1 MVDSSKGKYS
11 ADPEVGHDL
20 AILLGDV
27 LATASCTWTSG
38 RAAEVAKAIKES
50 VDEEGEYGRTTVL
63 NAMLGG
69 HDHDGDHVTD
79 LVYGA
84 DFLVELGRELESI
97 DWNTISVYAG
107 LLNSQ
112 DKELKSQAESW
123 LGPAIN
129 AGPSF
134 DPLAGVLYAMV
145 PNGQAALTFLEP
157 NVSAN
162 TGNDEN
168 VAENDDA
175 ERVKRL
181 MGRHE
186 LGETLW
192 TETWTGLAN
201 HTSTTY
207 AGEYAD
213 EDHPPSVNA
222 KRAAAL
228 AATVV
233 DTIGENTNKVT
244 EAARK
249 DLTEVLTTYPWSVDQ
264 AARGGGASQQPII
277 APEGTDVKGNDT
289 WVHGMSCQPQFTA
302 KGLAGVKQAISR
314 DNGDFRVVADSVA
327 ALEQRRMIF
336 EADAINT
343 ATDGQGIDTDTKTPV
358 GLQNAIQ
365 ANSATA
371 AFFLGANRAVAEAAA
386 ADKDSRNKMIVDV
399 LFCASSFIPGPG
411 GGASQLAKD
420 AWSFGKDAAKV
431 PLKNAATNAFAQNL
445 AAAIGQSGTM
455 KNDDKRAVATATI
468 TQMIGLGIIPADQ
481 ANAVVSELVRS
492 DGTIDFS
499 KLDGSA
505 LDSLYT
511 HFVPEAS
518 DAVNPGLYQGLQNA
532 GYDYDR
538 AYERGQGK

>member
-1 MVDSSKGKYS
+1 
-11 ADPEVGHDL
+11 
-20 AILLGDV
+20 
-27 LATASCTWTSG
+27 
-38 RAAEVAKAIKES
+38 
-50 VDEEGEYGRTTVL
+50 
-63 NAMLGG
+63 MLGG

-213 EDHPPSVNA
+213 EDHPPSV
-222 KRAAAL
+222 K
-228 AATVV
+228 
-233 DTIGENTNKVT
+233 
-244 EAARK
+244 
-249 DLTEVLTTYPWSVDQ
+249 P
-264 AARGGGASQQPII
+264 
-277 APEGTDVKGNDT
+277 
-289 WVHGMSCQPQFTA
+289 
-302 KGLAGVKQAISR
+302 
-314 DNGDFRVVADSVA
+314 
-327 ALEQRRMIF
+327 
-336 EADAINT
+336 
-343 ATDGQGIDTDTKTPV
+343 
-358 GLQNAIQ
+358 
-365 ANSATA
+365 
-371 AFFLGANRAVAEAAA
+371 
-386 ADKDSRNKMIVDV
+386 
-399 LFCASSFIPGPG
+399 
-411 GGASQLAKD
+411 
-420 AWSFGKDAAKV
+420 
-431 PLKNAATNAFAQNL
+431 
-445 AAAIGQSGTM
+445 
-455 KNDDKRAVATATI
+455 
-468 TQMIGLGIIPADQ
+468 
-481 ANAVVSELVRS
+481 
-492 DGTIDFS
+492 
-499 KLDGSA
+499 SA
-505 LDSLYT
+505 LLLWRRPSLI
-511 HFVPEAS
+511 P
-518 DAVNPGLYQGLQNA
+518 L
-532 GYDYDR
+532 
-538 AYERGQGK
+538 ERIPTR